1 MMMFPFPLPPHMM
14 ASEADVMVETG
25 KVTASA
31 TEPLNDDEYD
41 TASVRGGASSRQE
54 GWMCG
59 WGCCCHGRGLGV
71 LLSTKLNCNKH
82 WNIISR
88 NVLYFLFSQSETKTM
103 KNSCGLVQGTSVERE
118 I

>member
-41 TASVRGGASSRQE
+41 TTSVRGGRVL
-54 GWMCG
+54 GRRGGCVVGVVVVTGGG
-59 WGCCCHGRGLGV
+59 WGCCCQQ
-71 LLSTKLNCNKH
+71 N
-82 WNIISR
+82 
-88 NVLYFLFSQSETKTM
+88 
-103 KNSCGLVQGTSVERE
+103 
-118 I
+118 